1 MIKPVGNGTLINNK
15 ADNRTI
21 DKSTGEYKDP
31 LMNWPLRGAAFSNEV
46 GEALRPLIGNYANLT
61 WVPALMYIGADVYDK
76 YKNNQTE
83 YSPDSKRCL
92 KQAIFQGL
100 ASIFLPVLAVKI
112 GQNSFSQI
120 GKFSKDKISLNAQEH
135 VSKVAEQFIANGKM
149 RAFDGKDNECIEE
162 FVSQVYD
169 SMDFNDKKKSIK
181 NSFKIFRTDN
191 KEKVGNY
198 AEKTIKDLI
207 KLRKDLLQSNPIVKS
222 SDWYTK
228 YIKALNSGQTES
240 VAVKSVLTS
249 FQKSKLLKGNFI
261 KTIGGF
267 IALGLAIK
275 PIDHFVEHV
284 LIDKYVGPQ
293 IDKFNIKNK

>member
-1 MIKPVGNGTLINNK
+1 MIKPIETTTLINR

-21 DKSTGEYKDP
+21 DKSTGEYVDP
-31 LMNWPLRGAAFSNEV
+31 LMKWPLRGAAFSNEV
-46 GEALRPLIGNYANLT
+46 GEALRPLIGGYANLT

-100 ASIFLPVLAVKI
+100 ASIFLPVLAVKV
-112 GQNSFSQI
+112 GQNSFSQF

-135 VSKVAEQFIANGKM
+135 ISKVAEQFIANGKM
-149 RAFDGKDNECIEE
+149 RAFDGKDKECIEE

-181 NSFKIFRTDN
+181 NTFKVFRTDN
-191 KEKVGNY
+191 KEKIGNY

-207 KLRKDLLQSNPIVKS
+207 QLRKDLLQSTPRVKS
-222 SDWYTK
+222 SDWYAK
-228 YIKALNSGQTES
+228 FINALNSGQTES
-240 VAVKSVLTS
+240 VAVKSVLTN
-249 FQKSKLLKGNFI
+249 FQKNKLLKGNFI

-267 IALGLAIK
+267 LALGLAIK

-284 LIDKYVGPQ
+284 LIGKYVGPQ
-293 IDKFNIKNK
+293 IDKFNIKKK

>member
-1 MIKPVGNGTLINNK
+1 MIKPIGNSTLINNR

-21 DKSTGEYKDP
+21 DKTTGEYKDP
-31 LMNWPLRGAAFSNEV
+31 LMNWPLRGAAFSNEI
-46 GEALRPLIGNYANLT
+46 GEALRPLIGSYANLT

-112 GQNSFSQI
+112 GQNSFSQF
-120 GKFSKDKISLNAQEH
+120 GKFSKDKISLNTQEH

-149 RAFDGKDNECIEE
+149 RAYDNKDKECVEE
-162 FVSQVYD
+162 FISQVYD
-169 SMDFNDKKKSIK
+169 SLDFNNQKKSVK
-181 NSFKIFRTDN
+181 NYFKIFRNDH
-191 KEKVGNY
+191 KQKVGNY

-207 KLRKDLLQSNPIVKS
+207 QLRKDLLKPNSAIKS
-222 SDWYTK
+222 SNLYSK
-228 YIKALNSGQTES
+228 YIGALNSGQTES
-240 VAVKSVLTS
+240 VAVKSVLTD
-249 FQKSKLLKGNFI
+249 FQKGKLLKGNFV

-275 PIDHFVEHV
+275 PIDHFVEHI
-284 LIDKYVGPQ
+284 LIGKYVGPQ
-293 IDKFNIKNK
+293 IDKFHIKKK